1 MSIRY
6 IVVFLMFICSVW
18 VVLSFSNSPLTNKEI
33 IVATDICQKKGGEV
47 VKNLNY
53 SFDNLKIAYTIHCKV
68 NGNFELLAGE
78 E

>member
-1 MSIRY
+1 MLLF
-6 IVVFLMFICSVW
+6 FLMFLCSIW
-18 VVLSFSNSPLTNKEI
+18 VILSFFNSPLTNKEV
-33 IVATDICQKKGGEV
+33 IVATDICQQKSGEV

-53 SFDNLKIAYTIHCKV
+53 SFDNLKITYTIHCKV